1 MTAQLSTGVRRARRV
16 VSPTVHRVL
25 DRGLRSGGERRF
37 REAVAAVPPGTAVR
51 LNIGA
56 GREPVTGWIN
66 TDVVWQGHVYLDAT
80 QPWPVPPASVDL
92 VYADNVI
99 EHVTKAQGRE
109 VFRHAFSALR
119 PGGVFRL
126 ATPDVE
132 AVARQYLDNG
142 ELARQGMD
150 RNRERGRDFDH
161 PVELIRQVFV
171 GAKHYLGFC
180 YDFASISTEMAAA
193 GFVVTRVAAG
203 HSEHPDLRGLEVR
216 MHPAEEATSLIVE
229 GRRP

>member
-1 MTAQLSTGVRRARRV
+1 MIAEISTRVRRARRV

-25 DRGLRSGGERRF
+25 DRGLQSAGERRF
-37 REAVAAVPPGTAVR
+37 REAVASVPAGEPVR
-51 LNIGA
+51 INIGA
-56 GREPVTGWIN
+56 GRKPVAGWIN
-66 TDVVWQGHVYLDAT
+66 TDVVWQGHLYLDAT
-80 QPWPVPPASVDL
+80 LPWPVHPGSVDL

-99 EHVTKAQGRE
+99 EHVTKVQGRE
-109 VFRHAFSALR
+109 VFRHAFTALR

-142 ELARQGMD
+142 ELARLGME

-180 YDFASISTEMAAA
+180 YDFASLSTEMTAA

-203 HSEHPDLRGLEVR
+203 DSDHPDLRGLEVR

-229 GRRP
+229 GRKP